1 MGIQKKEVSAKEAEA
16 QLREGKPLENCVIQD
31 ALVLRGS
38 YSHPVNIDDCEI
50 HEIEAIENCKF
61 CESVKFNRTTF
72 SKANFSHTVFED
84 EVFLCDSTFEGKCDM
99 VDMSFE
105 HAEFGKT
112 TFKSEVNFRGSE
124 FSELADFSN
133 ATFGGKALFS
143 HAKFNK
149 GANFRNASFMGNA
162 NFERA
167 TFSQDGFFN
176 EAIFHKKVDFDWS
189 KFLCNADFRRVG
201 FKGPVEFQD
210 ADVSAGA
217 HFNYAVFEGCCDF
230 QKSNFFKFNC
240 IRAEVSEVFD
250 FKDVKVE
257 ESVDFS
263 ETVFI
268 LDANF
273 SGTKIGA
280 GALFEKVQFE
290 RSDFSSTTFGGEV
303 DFNDALFRWRAI
315 FQNAKFEGTI
325 CLLATFSNG
334 AEIEWDQIEGE
345 KGKGTRIRN
354 SVDPK
359 NEKDHLRASD
369 EFGRLKRIFE
379 SNNDYD
385 AMDRAYELFQ
395 HHKNYGSSKLLPL
408 QWINAFFLKFCTGYG
423 TRPLRVLLAS
433 LGVIAIFAIIYA
445 AVGGQMFRPDEIQ
458 PVGSCDWDFY
468 LYFSLTTFFAGGV
481 EGVHP
486 DFEGWVKM
494 LVAAET
500 IMGYL
505 LMALFVVMLTRK
517 LTR

>member
-1 MGIQKKEVSAKEAEA
+1 MEIKKKEVSAKEAEA
-16 QLREGKPLENCVIQD
+16 QLREGKSLESCVIQGV
-31 ALVLRGS
+31 LVLNGS
-38 YSHPVNIDDCEI
+38 YSHPININDCKIDEI
-50 HEIEAIENCKF
+50 KAIENCKF
-61 CESVKFNRTTF
+61 CETVQFNRSTF

-84 EVFLCDSTFEGKCDM
+84 EVFLCDSTFEGKCDF
-99 VDMSFE
+99 VDVSFE
-105 HAEFGKT
+105 HVEFGNA
-112 TFKSEVNFRGSE
+112 TFKSEANFRDSE
-124 FSELADFSN
+124 FSELADFSYV
-133 ATFGGKALFS
+133 TFGDKALFS

-149 GANFRNASFMGNA
+149 GANFRNALFMDNA
-162 NFERA
+162 SFERA

-176 EAIFHKKVDFDWS
+176 EAIFNKKTDFDWS
-189 KFLCNADFRRVG
+189 KFLHNADFRRAE

-230 QKSNFFKFNC
+230 QRSNFFKFNC
-240 IRAEVSEVFD
+240 IRSNVSEVFD
-250 FKDVKVE
+250 FKDVDIE

-280 GALFEKVQFE
+280 GGLFKKVQFE
-290 RSDFSSTTFGGEV
+290 KSDFSSTNFGGEV
-303 DFNDALFRWRAI
+303 DFSDAIFRRRVI

-334 AEIEWDQIEGE
+334 AGIEWTQIEGTN
-345 KGKGTRIRN
+345 GKSTRIRN
-354 SVDPK
+354 SVDPE
-359 NEKDHLRASD
+359 NENDHLRASD
-369 EFGRLKRIFE
+369 EFGRLKRVFE

-385 AMDRAYELFQ
+385 AMDRAYEMFQ
-395 HHKNYGSSKLLPL
+395 HHKNYGVSKGLPL
-408 QWINAFFLKFCTGYG
+408 QWINAFFLKFCAGYG
-423 TRPLRVLLAS
+423 TRPLRVLMAS
-433 LGVIAIFAIIYA
+433 LGIITIFALIYA
-445 AVGGQMFRPDEIQ
+445 ILGEKTFIVAPESGVGYG
-458 PVGSCDWDFY
+458 WDFY

-486 DFEGWVKM
+486 DFGGGVKM
-494 LVAAET
+494 LIAVET
-500 IMGYL
+500 IVGYL